1 MSRIEVCE
9 LRVVSGDRMRLTC
22 SSLNFEPGTITA
34 VIGPNGAGKST
45 LISTIAGEL
54 APTSGQVLMDGV
66 DIATLDARALARRR
80 AVLDQQTEV
89 SFPFTVADVVAW
101 GRHAWRG
108 TPQGEQDDAVIE
120 HALASQGLVELR
132 TRSVLELSGGERRRV
147 QIARVIAQQAPV
159 MLFDEADADLD
170 LVGRAQLDAVMR
182 SHRDTGGTVIAS
194 SHDVARIATLADQCV
209 IVGAGRIVASGRP
222 EEVVTAP
229 VLTEAF
235 GRTVDVYRNE
245 AGIVV
250 SLGH

>member
-1 MSRIEVCE
+1 MSRIEVRG
-9 LRVVSGDRMRLTC
+9 LRVVSGDLLRLTC
-22 SSLNFEPGTITA
+22 SSLNFESGTITA

-54 APTSGQVLMDGV
+54 APTSGLVLMDGI

-89 SFPFTVADVVAW
+89 SFPFTVADVLAW

-108 TPQGEQDDAVIE
+108 TPESTQDDAVVAE
-120 HALASQGLVELR
+120 ALAAQGLDDLR
-132 TRSVLELSGGERRRV
+132 LRSVLELSGGERRRV

-159 MLFDEADADLD
+159 VLFDEADSDLD

-182 SHRDTGGTVIAS
+182 SQRDAGGTVIAS

-209 IVGAGRIVASGRP
+209 VVGAGRIVASGRP
-222 EEVVTAP
+222 EDVVTAP

-235 GRTVDVYRNE
+235 GRTVDVHINE